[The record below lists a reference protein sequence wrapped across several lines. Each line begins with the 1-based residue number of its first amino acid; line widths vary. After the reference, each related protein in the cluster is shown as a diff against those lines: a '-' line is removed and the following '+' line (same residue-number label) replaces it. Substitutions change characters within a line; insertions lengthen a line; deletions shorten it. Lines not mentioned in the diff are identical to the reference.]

1 MGQKA
6 KKPITSGQIIL
17 FAVTLLIAILFA
29 FPIFFNIMS
38 AFKSNSEI
46 LRDAI
51 AFPEGF
57 YTESFKY
64 LLTETE
70 YPKAMLN
77 SAVLT
82 LGSIAAMIV
91 IIPMAAYAIERTNRK
106 WTNAV
111 YIFFLFGMMIPFQ
124 VYMIPLFKQLKTM
137 GLFGNLGGPILIYI
151 AGSVGFGVLLYTSF
165 LKGVPRE
172 IEESA
177 EIDGCTR
184 IGIFWRIVFPLLGPV
199 TASMVVLQGLGIWND
214 FLMPMLVL
222 PSGQTKTMIVELFYY
237 VGEFSS
243 RWDMIFAGTT
253 MSLVPVLIAFLSLQK
268 YFVKGVSSGAVKG

>member
-1 MGQKA
+1 MS
-6 KKPITSGQIIL
+6 KKVKVPVTAGNVIL
-17 FAVTLLIAILFA
+17 FAATLLIAIVFA

-51 AFPEGF
+51 ALPSEF

-64 LLTETE
+64 LLTKTD
-70 YPKAMLN
+70 YPQAMLN
-77 SAVLT
+77 SAILT

-106 WTNAV
+106 WTNVV
-111 YIFFLFGMMIPFQ
+111 YIFFLFGMMVPFQ

-137 GLFGNLGGPILIYI
+137 GLFGNLAGPIMIYI

-177 EIDGCTR
+177 EIDGCSR
-184 IGIFWRIVFPLLGPV
+184 MGIFWRIVFPLLGPV

>member
-1 MGQKA
+1 MGKTA
-6 KKPITSGQIIL
+6 KKPVTAGHAIL
-17 FAVTLLIAILFA
+17 FAVTLVIALVFV
-29 FPIFFNIMS
+29 FPIAFNIMS

-51 AFPEGF
+51 ALPSGF

-64 LLTETE
+64 LLTKTD

-77 SAVLT
+77 SGILT
-82 LGSIAAMIV
+82 VGSIAAMVIV
-91 IIPMAAYAIERTNRK
+91 IPMAAYAIERTNRK
-106 WTNAV
+106 WTNAI
-111 YIFFLFGMMIPFQ
+111 YIYFLFGMMVPFQ
-124 VYMIPLFKQLKTM
+124 VYMIPLFKQLNMM
-137 GLFGNLGGPILIYI
+137 GLFGNLLGPIMIYI

-177 EIDGCTR
+177 EIDGCSR
-184 IGIFWRIVFPLLGPV
+184 LRMFWTIVFPLLGPV

-222 PSGQTKTMIVELFYY
+222 PSGETKTMIVELFYY

-268 YFVKGVSSGAVKG
+268 YFVKGVSSGAIKG

>member
-1 MGQKA
+1 MKKEIKA
-6 KKPITSGQIIL
+6 IDVIVLI
-17 FAVTLLIAILFA
+17 VTLFIAVIFA

-46 LRDAI
+46 MRDAI
-51 AFPEGF
+51 AFPKEF
-57 YTESFKY
+57 YLESFRY
-64 LLTETE
+64 LLTETK
-70 YPKAMLN
+70 YPEAMLN
-77 SAVLT
+77 SAILT
-82 LGSIAAMIV
+82 LCSIAVMILV
-91 IIPMAAYAIERTNRK
+91 IPMAAYAIERTNTR
-106 WTNAV
+106 WTNG
-111 YIFFLFGMMIPFQ
+111 IFTYFLFGMMIPFQ
-124 VYMIPLFKQLKTM
+124 VYMIPLFKQLKM
-137 GLFGNLGGPILIYI
+137 IGLFGTLWGPILIYI

-184 IGIFWRIVFPLLGPV
+184 TGIFWKIVFPLLGPV

-214 FLMPMLVL
+214 FLMPMMVL
-222 PSGQTKTMIVELFYY
+222 PAGQAKTMIVELFYY

-268 YFVKGVSSGAVKG
+268 YFVKGVSSGAIKG